1 MAMLL
6 SKLFSL
12 FQFNRV
18 LEGGLASAAVLISL
32 GALLGK
38 LNPFQILMLSIIEA
52 PIFVLNSYLGYTILG
67 VADVGNISRL
77 HHCKNWWAHFCSE
90 QGSYTNIS
98 SEYFVLGGAIF
109 IHAFGAY
116 FGLAVSIMHRRRN
129 MALSENMESSKYA
142 SDIFAMVCEL
152 KN

>member
-1 MAMLL
+1 
-6 SKLFSL
+6 
-12 FQFNRV
+12 
-18 LEGGLASAAVLISL
+18 
-32 GALLGK
+32 
-38 LNPFQILMLSIIEA
+38 MLSVIEA

-67 VADVGNISRL
+67 VADVGNVSRFASL
-77 HHCKNWWAHFCSE
+77 QVLLSSFCGE
-90 QGSYTNIS
+90 S
-98 SEYFVLGGAIF
+98 SVNTMSSNNVILGGAIF

-129 MALSENMESSKYA
+129 VALSENMESSKYA

>member
-1 MAMLL
+1 MLL

-18 LEGGLASAAVLISL
+18 LEGGLASATVLISL

-67 VADVGNISRL
+67 VADVGNISQL
-77 HHCKNWWAHFCSE
+77 HHCKYFWSHH
-90 QGSYTNIS
+90 S
-98 SEYFVLGGAIF
+98 SSVTYIPLNNVILGGAIF

>member
-1 MAMLL
+1 M
-6 SKLFSL
+6 
-12 FQFNRV
+12 
-18 LEGGLASAAVLISL
+18 ASAAVLISL

-38 LNPFQILMLSIIEA
+38 LNPFQILMLSVIEA
-52 PIFVLNSYLGYTILG
+52 PVFVLNSYLGYTILG
-67 VADVGNISRL
+67 VADVGNVIRFASLQVLLIS
-77 HHCKNWWAHFCSE
+77 FFS
-90 QGSYTNIS
+90 S
-98 SEYFVLGGAIF
+98 SEESSVNTMSSNNVILGGAIF

-142 SDIFAMVCEL
+142 SDIFAMVCNL

>member
-1 MAMLL
+1 MCKCLYLIFLL
-6 SKLFSL
+6 Y
-12 FQFNRV
+12 QFNRV

-77 HHCKNWWAHFCSE
+77 YHCKNC
-90 QGSYTNIS
+90 
-98 SEYFVLGGAIF
+98 
-109 IHAFGAY
+109 
-116 FGLAVSIMHRRRN
+116 
-129 MALSENMESSKYA
+129 
-142 SDIFAMVCEL
+142 
-152 KN
+152 

>member
-1 MAMLL
+1 M
-6 SKLFSL
+6 SQCCYQTF

-18 LEGGLASAAVLISL
+18 VEGGLAAAAVLISL

-38 LNPFQILMLSIIEA
+38 LNPFQILMLSVIEA
-52 PIFVLNSYLGYTILG
+52 PVFVLNSYLGYTILG
-67 VADVGNISRL
+67 VADVGNVSRFASL
-77 HHCKNWWAHFCSE
+77 
-90 QGSYTNIS
+90 QVLLS
-98 SEYFVLGGAIF
+98 SFFSRESSVNTMSSNNVILGGAIF

-129 MALSENMESSKYA
+129 VALSENMESSKYA